1 MIKGKDGCKYNSE
14 KWSTAKV
21 SEHIPSWNS
30 MSTIWTFDGKE
41 NKHDVYRNED
51 CMKKF
56 CGSLREH
63 ELKIINF
70 GKKKMIPLTN

>member
-1 MIKGKDGCKYNSE
+1 
-14 KWSTAKV
+14 
-21 SEHIPSWNS
+21 

-63 ELKIINF
+63 EMKIINF
-70 GKKKMIPLTN
+70 EKKKMIPLTN